1 MPKQKNGSAVLE
13 TVDEKK
19 VPTLGGVDGTRDTD
33 SIASG
38 FEYDKLDVS
47 KKARIFTVI
56 AYPESLPGLP
66 EGASKDEANARL
78 VEVMD
83 GLCVPYAISPLHDS
97 DVLSDGSLK
106 KPHWHIVIKWRNT
119 TTLKAVIKHVCPAL
133 GCPMYAKI
141 VASMRLMLR
150 YLAHLDNPEKAQY
163 DPAKIIYRGIDPSDY
178 QEQTRALT
186 PAEKRLFSLEVLKAI
201 KEVGWLD
208 FDEALMGV
216 ADLDG
221 GDLYTNW
228 LFSST
233 GLRLVESCV
242 KANYHRAD
250 RRYHLWLASGPQQDD
265 CGDTKDDTNVEDE
278 GLRG

>member
-1 MPKQKNGSAVLE
+1 MEKLSE
-13 TVDEKK
+13 SDSEKK
-19 VPTLGGVDGTRDTD
+19 VPSAGGATGTGTKD

-38 FEYDKLDVS
+38 SEYDKLDTS

-66 EGASKDEANARL
+66 EGASKDDANAHL
-78 VEVMD
+78 IEIMD
-83 GLCVPYAISPLHDS
+83 SLCVPYAISPLHDA

-119 TTLKAVIKHVCPAL
+119 TTIKAVIKHVCPAL

-150 YLAHLDNPEKAQY
+150 YLAHQDNPEKAQY
-163 DPAKIIYRGIDPSDY
+163 NPAEVIYHGIDPSDY
-178 QEQTRALT
+178 AEQTRALT
-186 PAEKRLFSLEVLKAI
+186 PAEKRLYSLEVLKAI

-208 FDEALMGV
+208 FDEALLGV

-228 LFSST
+228 LFSAT

-250 RRYHLWLASGPQQDD
+250 RRYHLWLTSVHQQEQDESGDKQDD
-265 CGDTKDDTNVEDE
+265 TDGTDGSD
-278 GLRG
+278 RG